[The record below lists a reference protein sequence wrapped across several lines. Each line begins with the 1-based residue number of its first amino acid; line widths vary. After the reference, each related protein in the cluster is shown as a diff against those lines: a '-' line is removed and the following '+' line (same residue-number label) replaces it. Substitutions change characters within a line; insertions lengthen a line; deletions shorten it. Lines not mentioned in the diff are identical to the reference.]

1 MQKNTVPCLPEL
13 PQQVLEAVDSKEEVD
28 AVLLKKYQSL
38 VGALLYC
45 ATNTRPD
52 IAFAVGMLCRAMS
65 RPSPALYEAAERV
78 LAYLVR
84 NQHLGLRYA
93 ASSRPLHGLT
103 DSDWA
108 VKHSTSGWVFLLSSA
123 AISWGSK
130 RQPSIALSSCEAEII
145 AASEAAKEAIY
156 LKRFATE
163 LGLADESP
171 IKLYGDNRGAIDL
184 AYNPEHHSR
193 TKHIDR
199 RHFYIRE
206 MVENNEIVVPYVSTD
221 ENLADFFTKP
231 LMAKKFFPMRAKL
244 MNLPAGSFDS
254 LRGVMAQCFFSF
266 FFFFFNAH
274 FS

>member
-1 MQKNTVPCLPEL
+1 M
-13 PQQVLEAVDSKEEVD
+13 
-28 AVLLKKYQSL
+28 
-38 VGALLYC
+38 
-45 ATNTRPD
+45 
-52 IAFAVGMLCRAMS
+52 
-65 RPSPALYEAAERV
+65 
-78 LAYLVR
+78 
-84 NQHLGLRYA
+84 
-93 ASSRPLHGLT
+93 
-103 DSDWA
+103 
-108 VKHSTSGWVFLLSSA
+108 
-123 AISWGSK
+123 
-130 RQPSIALSSCEAEII
+130 
-145 AASEAAKEAIY
+145 
-156 LKRFATE
+156 KRFATE